1 MKKHTDSKLASFF
14 GASRAART
22 VALSGVSL
30 ILVFALLVAANLL
43 FGLLPMNLTKPDVTG
58 KDTFEI
64 SDDTRKLLADL
75 DQDVT
80 VYLVCTGGKN
90 AVDGELLLFLSRY
103 AEASGHVTLEVIDP
117 AKDPDFI
124 AAHGGSQ
131 PSELSIVVES
141 DARYK
146 IIDNLGLFYYY
157 LYDATYGTMSA
168 MTFTPYEYATMLDQ
182 LSKEDTTGEML
193 AWFTSNTVPYFNGES
208 CVTNA
213 IHYVTL
219 DRVATACVLSGG
231 ASTALDASLA
241 AYLADA
247 SFDVSEITALDQLPD
262 SCDVLVIHSVQADL
276 SEDTAKILSSYLAN
290 GGKLLL
296 TTSFDKTSLPN
307 LASVLKPYG
316 LGLPE
321 STETVCE
328 GHTNYLLNASSP
340 LLFAAH
346 MNANHRFSAE
356 LDGTFVVYGAHSI
369 TLTETEGVTLTPWLT
384 TSAVGYLVDPTTGK
398 QTDASKT
405 TYTVGAIAEK
415 GDTQIV
421 WISSSASFLS
431 QINTNYAANA
441 NFDLFLQALNH
452 LSGVASNSIALSARS
467 MESPALAASPVQLIV
482 LGVILVLIL
491 PIATAAVGIG
501 VWYVRKKR

>member
-1 MKKHTDSKLASFF
+1 MKKHTDSKLASFL
-14 GASRAART
+14 GATRAART
-22 VALSGVSL
+22 VALSGISL
-30 ILVFALLVAANLL
+30 ILAFALLVAANLL
-43 FGLLPMNLTKPDVTG
+43 FGFLPMNLTKPDVTG

-64 SDDTRKLLADL
+64 SKDTLKLLDEL

-80 VYLVCTGGKN
+80 ISLVCTGGKN

-124 AAHGGSQ
+124 ASHGGSQ
-131 PSELSIVVES
+131 PAELSIVVES
-141 DARYK
+141 AARYK
-146 IIDNLGLFYYY
+146 IIDNLDLFYYY
-157 LYDATYGTMSA
+157 LYDASYGAA

-182 LSKEDTTGEML
+182 LAKEDTTGATL
-193 AWFTSNTVPYFNGES
+193 AWFTSSTLPYFDGES

-213 IHYVTL
+213 INYVTL
-219 DRVATACVLSGG
+219 DRVATACVLNSG
-231 ASTALDASLA
+231 ASTALDAGLT

-247 SFDVSEITALDQLPD
+247 SFDVSEIAALDELPD

-276 SEDTAKILSSYLAN
+276 SEDTAKILSSYLAT
-290 GGKLLL
+290 GGKLFLA
-296 TTSFDKTSLPN
+296 TSFDKTSLPN

-321 STETVCE
+321 NAEVVCE

-346 MNANHRFSAE
+346 MNANHRFSSE

-369 TLTETEGVTLTPWLT
+369 TLTETEGVALTPWLT
-384 TSAVGYLVDPTTGK
+384 TSAVGYLMDPTTGK
-398 QTDASKT
+398 QIDAPKT

-415 GDTQIV
+415 GETQIV
-421 WISSSASFLS
+421 WISSSASFHS
-431 QINTNYAANA
+431 QINTNYASNG

-452 LSGVASNSIALSARS
+452 LSGVASDSIAIPARV

-491 PIATAAVGIG
+491 PIATAAIGIG
-501 VWYVRKKR
+501 IWYVRKKR